1 MTLYLVINLQNTLYN
16 SDFFKKD
23 EQLLEINHIRVRI
36 LPTVSKI
43 YERWLY
49 NQWNE
54 YFQPLFSN
62 LQCGFRKFWK
72 WHNVQHCLL
81 VSTEKCC
88 KVSDKRDFACLPLT
102 DLSKDFDCIEHELLI
117 AKLHT
122 YGFNI
127 KSLELIQSYL
137 YDQIKLF
144 IKINPYHFLG
154 SM

>member
-23 EQLLEINHIRVRI
+23 EQLLEINHIRDRI

-72 WHNVQHCLL
+72 GHNVQHCLL
-81 VSTEKCC
+81 VLTEKCC

-122 YGFNI
+122 
-127 KSLELIQSYL
+127 
-137 YDQIKLF
+137 
-144 IKINPYHFLG
+144 
-154 SM
+154 